1 MKKIFLPFALFFILI
16 GLIQNQASA
25 QCTGVHFRDYMF
37 ADSLQS
43 DLVYGSDTTYNKV
56 LKQLT
61 LDLYFPKSDPNPHGR
76 PLIIWVHSGNFI
88 QGDKTGADV
97 VPLCQSFTKMG
108 YVTASIN
115 YRLGMENVPVPGP
128 DTLAG
133 MRALIRAMHDCRA
146 AVRYFRKSVANGN
159 PFGID
164 SSMIFIGGLSSG
176 AIAATHLAYLDQM
189 SKFPLWCDT
198 TKAGMSGGIEGKG
211 GSPGYSSKVK
221 AVISICG
228 AIGDTSWIQTGA
240 TPILCFHGDKDST
253 VPYNRGRIDFLNQ
266 YKLQTVYGG
275 HSILQRVTNLGIPNC
290 FDRYVGQN
298 HLPELGTD
306 SVSSAFQD
314 TTLNMSRNFLIHF
327 VCGDPLSCTY
337 KLPLAIIEHKQSI
350 QTLHCYP
357 NPASS
362 LVTVELPETT
372 PGSAEVRVYNAM
384 GMEVRNYS
392 GLHATMLS
400 IERGN
405 LASGLYLLEV
415 IQNQKRYSARIVFN

>member
-1 MKKIFLPFALFFILI
+1 MKKIFSSLALSFILI
-16 GLIQNQASA
+16 CLLQNQVSA

-43 DLVYGSDTTYNKV
+43 DLVYGSNTNYNGAV
-56 LKQLT
+56 QQLG
-61 LDLYFPKSDPNPHGR
+61 LDLYFPKADPNPHNR

-88 QGDKTGADV
+88 QGDKTGSDV

-133 MRALIRAMHDCRA
+133 MRAVIRAMHDCRA

-176 AIAATHLAYLDQM
+176 AIAATHLAYLDLM
-189 SKFPLWCDT
+189 NKFPLWCDT
-198 TKAGMSGGIEGKG
+198 TKAGMGGGIEGKSG
-211 GSPGYSSKVK
+211 TPGYSSRVK

-228 AIGDTSWIQTGA
+228 AIGDTSWIQAGS
-240 TPILCFHGDKDST
+240 TPILSFHGDKDST
-253 VPYNRGRIDFLNQ
+253 VPYDRGHIDFLNQ

-275 HSILQRVTNLGIPNC
+275 HSILRRVTNLGIPNC
-290 FDRYVGQN
+290 FEQYTGQN
-298 HLPELGTD
+298 HLPEFAAD
-306 SVSSAFQD
+306 SVGSAFQD
-314 TTLNMSRNFLIHF
+314 TTLNMTRNFLIHF

-337 KLPLAIIEHKQSI
+337 KLPLAVLEQSRSI

-357 NPASS
+357 NPANT
-362 LVTVELPETT
+362 LLHIDLQDN
-372 PGSAEVRVYNAM
+372 GFAAEVRLYNAM

-392 GLHATMLS
+392 GLHTAVLS
-400 IERGN
+400 IERGS
-405 LASGLYLLEV
+405 LPSGLYLLEL
-415 IQNQKRYSARIVFN
+415 IQNQKRNIARVIFN